1 MPRGRRVFVKG
12 VSIQGGRGLCPGGGG
27 FCPRAGSFFPGEGVF
42 VQGRG
47 SLFGGGLGPE
57 GSTPLDRMTNI
68 SENIT
73 FPQLHWRV
81 VTRNF
86 AID

>member
-1 MPRGRRVFVKG
+1 MSRGSLSKGEGVSVQGEDVFV
-12 VSIQGGRGLCPGGGG
+12 QGK
-27 FCPRAGSFFPGEGVF
+27 GVF

-57 GSTPLDRMTNI
+57 GSPPPVDRMTNI
-68 SENIT
+68 SDNIT
-73 FPQLHWRV
+73 FTQLRWRV